1 MRIALAHYHLK
12 TGGVTTV
19 LRQQIEAIKN
29 DCEILVLTG
38 ELPDSPFPADIKHIP
53 GLAYYGRSS
62 KKVFTPKEVAES
74 IIKAIHS
81 KWKQGCDI
89 LHVHNPLLAKNKNFL
104 KILQELRKRKIRLF
118 LQIHDFAED
127 GRPLSYFDED
137 EYVPD
142 CHYGVINSRDYNI
155 LLKAGLKKEGLH
167 QIFNT
172 IKPFELTSP
181 PFPHR
186 GETPS
191 FTPPRGGSEGGVTPG
206 FILYPIRAIR
216 RKNIGEAILLSL
228 FFKNHLALFITQ
240 PPNSPIDIISY
251 KGWKRFVEENSLDV
265 VFEAGLKYDFEKL
278 VLAARFLITTSIT
291 EGFGFSFLE
300 PWTAKKIL
308 CGRMLPDICYDFQ
321 QNGIKLDHLY
331 TKLLV
336 PVKWTNKKDLYERWR
351 SSVLKACSL
360 FNYKIDNKNI
370 EKGFSAITKNNNID
384 FGLLN
389 ESFQKQIIA
398 CILSNKKNA
407 NRLLFLNP
415 YLSHIGEI
423 ENQEDLIQNNMKAV
437 LGNYNNRIYKKKLFK
452 IYSNIC
458 KNPVR
463 QRINKK
469 ILLSEFLN
477 LQKFSLLKWGDY
489 VGAIQKSDKT

>member
-1 MRIALAHYHLK
+1 MKIALAHYHLK

-62 KKVFTPKEVAES
+62 KKVFTPKKVAES

-81 KWKQGCDI
+81 KWKEGCDI
-89 LHVHNPLLAKNKNFL
+89 LHVHNPLLAKNKIFL
-104 KILQELRKRKIRLF
+104 KILHELHKREIRLF
-118 LQIHDFAED
+118 LQVHDFAED

-155 LLKAGLKKEGLH
+155 LLKAGLKKESLH
-167 QIFNT
+167 KIFNT
-172 IKPFELTSP
+172 IKPFEP
-181 PFPHR
+181 KKKAEKAGKFA
-186 GETPS
+186 
-191 FTPPRGGSEGGVTPG
+191 
-206 FILYPIRAIR
+206 LYPIRAIR

-228 FFKNHLALFITQ
+228 FFKNHVALFITQ

-300 PWTAKKIL
+300 PWTVKKIL
-308 CGRMLPDICYDFQ
+308 YGRKLPDICCDFE

-336 PVKWTNKKDLYERWR
+336 PVKWIDKKDLYERWR
-351 SSVLKACSL
+351 ASVLKAWSL
-360 FNYKIDNKNI
+360 FNYKINNKNI

-398 CILSNKKNA
+398 CILSDKKNA
-407 NRLLFLNP
+407 NRLRSLNP

-423 ENQEDLIQNNMKAV
+423 KNQEDLIQNNMKAV
-437 LGNYNNRIYKKKLFK
+437 LGNYNNTVYKKKLFE
-452 IYSNIC
+452 IYSKIC
-458 KNPVR
+458 KNPAR
-463 QRINKK
+463 QSIDKK
-469 ILLSEFLN
+469 ILLAEFLN
-477 LQKFSLLKWGDY
+477 LHKFSLLKWGDY
-489 VGAIQKSDKT
+489 VG

>member
-62 KKVFTPKEVAES
+62 KKAFNPKKVAES

-81 KWKQGCDI
+81 KWKDGCDI
-89 LHVHNPLLAKNKNFL
+89 LHVHNPLLAKNKIFL
-104 KILQELRKRKIRLF
+104 KILHELREREIRLF

-137 EYVPD
+137 EYVPH

-167 QIFNT
+167 KIFNT
-172 IKPFELTSP
+172 IKPFE
-181 PFPHR
+181 FKKKAV
-186 GETPS
+186 ETKK
-191 FTPPRGGSEGGVTPG
+191 
-206 FILYPIRAIR
+206 IALYPIRAIR

-228 FFKNHLALFITQ
+228 FFKNHVALFITQ

-251 KGWKRFVEENSLDV
+251 KGWKRFVEENRLDV

-278 VLAARFLITTSIT
+278 VLTARFLITTSIT

-308 CGRMLPDICYDFQ
+308 YGRKLPDICYDFE

-336 PVKWTNKKDLYERWR
+336 PVKWIDKKDLYERWR
-351 SSVLKACSL
+351 ASVLKAWSL

-398 CILSNKKNA
+398 CILSDKKNA
-407 NRLLFLNP
+407 NMLRSLNP

-423 ENQEDLIQNNMKAV
+423 KNQEDLIQNNMKAV
-437 LGNYNNRIYKKKLFK
+437 LSNYTNTVYKKKLFE
-452 IYSNIC
+452 IYSKVC

-463 QRINKK
+463 QRIDKK
-469 ILLSEFLN
+469 ILLAKFLN
-477 LQKFSLLKWGDY
+477 LHKFSLLKWGDY
-489 VGAIQKSDKT
+489 VK

>member
-19 LRQQIEAIKN
+19 LRQQIEAVKN

-38 ELPDSPFPADIKHIP
+38 ELPDSPFPADIKLIP

-62 KKVFTPKEVAES
+62 QKIFNPKKVAES
-74 IIKAIHS
+74 IINAIHS
-81 KWKQGCDI
+81 KWKEGCNI
-89 LHVHNPLLAKNKNFL
+89 LHVHNPLLAKNKIFL
-104 KILQELRKRKIRLF
+104 KILHELRKREIRFF

-127 GRPLSYFDED
+127 GRPLSYFNED

-142 CHYGVINSRDYNI
+142 CHYGVINSRDYNM
-155 LLKAGLKKEGLH
+155 LLKAGLKKKGLH
-167 QIFNT
+167 KIFNT
-172 IKPFELTSP
+172 IKPFE
-181 PFPHR
+181 FKKKAAKA
-186 GETPS
+186 EN
-191 FTPPRGGSEGGVTPG
+191 FV
-206 FILYPIRAIR
+206 LYPIRAIR

-228 FFKNHLALFITQ
+228 FFNNNEALFITQ

-251 KGWKRFVEENSLDV
+251 KGWKRFAEENSLDV

-308 CGRMLPDICYDFQ
+308 CGRKLPDICYDFE
-321 QNGIKLDHLY
+321 QNKIKLDHLY

-336 PVKWTNKKDLYERWR
+336 PVKWLDKKDLYERWR
-351 SSVLKACSL
+351 ASVLKACSL
-360 FNYKIDNKNI
+360 FNYKINNKNI
-370 EKGFSAITKNNNID
+370 EKGFSAITNNNNID
-384 FGLLN
+384 FGLLD
-389 ESFQKQIIA
+389 ESFQKQIIS
-398 CILSNKKNA
+398 CVLSDKKNA
-407 NRLLFLNP
+407 NRLRSLNP

-423 ENQEDLIQNNMKAV
+423 KNKEDLIQNNMKAV
-437 LGNYNNRIYKKKLFK
+437 LSNYNNAIYKKKLFE
-452 IYSNIC
+452 IYSNVC

-463 QRINKK
+463 QRIDKK

-489 VGAIQKSDKT
+489 V

>member
-62 KKVFTPKEVAES
+62 KKAFNPKKVAES

-81 KWKQGCDI
+81 KWKDGCDI
-89 LHVHNPLLAKNKNFL
+89 LHVHNPLLAKNKIFL
-104 KILQELRKRKIRLF
+104 KILHELREREIRLF

-167 QIFNT
+167 KIFNT
-172 IKPFELTSP
+172 IKPFE
-181 PFPHR
+181 FKKKAV
-186 GETPS
+186 ETKK
-191 FTPPRGGSEGGVTPG
+191 
-206 FILYPIRAIR
+206 IALYPIRAIR

-228 FFKNHLALFITQ
+228 FFKNHVALFITQ

-251 KGWKRFVEENSLDV
+251 KGWKRFVEENRLDV

-308 CGRMLPDICYDFQ
+308 YGRKLPDICYDFE

-336 PVKWTNKKDLYERWR
+336 PVKWIDKKDLYERWR
-351 SSVLKACSL
+351 ASVLKAWSL

-398 CILSNKKNA
+398 CILSDKKNA
-407 NRLLFLNP
+407 NMLRSLNP

-423 ENQEDLIQNNMKAV
+423 KNQDALIQNNMKAV
-437 LGNYNNRIYKKKLFK
+437 LSNYNNTVYKKKLFE
-452 IYSNIC
+452 IYSKVC

-463 QRINKK
+463 QRIDKK
-469 ILLSEFLN
+469 ILLAEFLN
-477 LQKFSLLKWGDY
+477 LHKFSLLKWGDY
-489 VGAIQKSDKT
+489 VK

>member
-167 QIFNT
+167 KIFNT

-181 PFPHR
+181 PFSPR

-191 FTPPRGGSEGGVTPG
+191 FIPHRGGNEGGVTPG
-206 FILYPIRAIR
+206 FALYPIRAIR

-251 KGWKRFVEENSLDV
+251 KGWKRFAEKNSLDV
-265 VFEAGLKYDFEKL
+265 VFEAGLKYNFEQL

-300 PWTAKKIL
+300 PWTARKNL
-308 CGRMLPDICYDFQ
+308 CGRKLPDICYDFQ

-336 PVKWTNKKDLYERWR
+336 PVKWIDKNELYERWWA
-351 SSVLKACSL
+351 SVLKACSL
-360 FNYKIDNKNI
+360 FNYKIDNNNI

-384 FGLLN
+384 FGLLD

-398 CILSNKKNA
+398 CILSDKKNA
-407 NRLLFLNP
+407 NRLLALNP
-415 YLSHIGEI
+415 YLSHVGEI
-423 ENQEDLIQNNMKAV
+423 KNKADLIQNNMKAV
-437 LGNYNNRIYKKKLFK
+437 LKYYNNKIYKKKLFE
-452 IYSNIC
+452 IYSKVC
-458 KNPVR
+458 KNSVR
-463 QRINKK
+463 QSIDKK

-477 LQKFSLLKWGDY
+477 LEKFSLLKWGDY
-489 VGAIQKSDKT
+489 VK

>member
-1 MRIALAHYHLK
+1 MKIALAHYHLK

-62 KKVFTPKEVAES
+62 KKVFTPKKVAES

-81 KWKQGCDI
+81 KWKGGCDI
-89 LHVHNPLLAKNKNFL
+89 LHVHNPLLAKNKIFL
-104 KILQELRKRKIRLF
+104 KILHELRKREIRFF

-167 QIFNT
+167 KIFN
-172 IKPFELTSP
+172 IVKPFELKKK
-181 PFPHR
+181 
-186 GETPS
+186 
-191 FTPPRGGSEGGVTPG
+191 VAKPG
-206 FILYPIRAIR
+206 RFALYPIRAIR

-228 FFKNHLALFITQ
+228 FFKNHWALFITQ

-251 KGWKRFVEENSLDV
+251 KGWKSFAKENSLDV

-308 CGRMLPDICYDFQ
+308 CGRKLPDICYDFE

-336 PVKWTNKKDLYERWR
+336 PVKWIDKKDLYERWR

-398 CILSNKKNA
+398 CVLSDKKNA
-407 NRLLFLNP
+407 NRLCSLNP

-423 ENQEDLIQNNMKAV
+423 KNQEDLIQNNMKAV
-437 LGNYNNRIYKKKLFK
+437 LSNYNNRIYKKKLFE
-452 IYSNIC
+452 IYSKVC
-458 KNPVR
+458 KNSVR
-463 QRINKK
+463 QRIDKK

-477 LQKFSLLKWGDY
+477 LHKFSLLKWGDY
-489 VGAIQKSDKT
+489 VE

>member
-1 MRIALAHYHLK
+1 MKIALAHYHLK

-19 LRQQIEAIKN
+19 LRQQVEAIKN

-62 KKVFTPKEVAES
+62 KKVFIPKEVAES

-167 QIFNT
+167 KIFNT
-172 IKPFELTSP
+172 IKPFELTPP
-181 PFPHR
+181 PF
-186 GETPS
+186 
-191 FTPPRGGSEGGVTPG
+191 PPRGGVTPPSFPPRGGIKGGVTQR
-206 FILYPIRAIR
+206 FALYPIRAIR

-228 FFKNHLALFITQ
+228 FFKNHMALFITQ

-251 KGWKRFVEENSLDV
+251 KGWKRFAKENSLDV

-308 CGRMLPDICYDFQ
+308 CGRKLPDICYDFE

-336 PVKWTNKKDLYERWR
+336 PVKWIDKKDLYERWR
-351 SSVLKACSL
+351 ASVLKACSL

-398 CILSNKKNA
+398 CVLSDKKNA
-407 NRLLFLNP
+407 NRLRSLNP

-423 ENQEDLIQNNMKAV
+423 KNKEGLIQNNMKAV
-437 LGNYNNRIYKKKLFK
+437 LSNYNNAIYKKKLFE
-452 IYSNIC
+452 IYSNVC

-463 QRINKK
+463 QSIDKK
-469 ILLSEFLN
+469 ILLAEFLN
-477 LQKFSLLKWGDY
+477 LHKFSLLKWGDY
-489 VGAIQKSDKT
+489 AG

>member
-62 KKVFTPKEVAES
+62 KKAFNPKKVAES

-81 KWKQGCDI
+81 KWKDGCDI
-89 LHVHNPLLAKNKNFL
+89 LHVHNPLLAKNKIFL
-104 KILQELRKRKIRLF
+104 KILHELHKRKIRLF

-167 QIFNT
+167 KIFNT
-172 IKPFELTSP
+172 IKPFE
-181 PFPHR
+181 FKKKAV
-186 GETPS
+186 ETKK
-191 FTPPRGGSEGGVTPG
+191 
-206 FILYPIRAIR
+206 IALYPIRAIR

-228 FFKNHLALFITQ
+228 FFKNHVALFITQ

-251 KGWKRFVEENSLDV
+251 KGWKRFVEENRLDV

-278 VLAARFLITTSIT
+278 VLTARFLITTSIT

-308 CGRMLPDICYDFQ
+308 YGRKLPDICYDFE

-336 PVKWTNKKDLYERWR
+336 PVKWIDKKDLYERWR
-351 SSVLKACSL
+351 ASVLKAWSL

-398 CILSNKKNA
+398 CILSDKKNA
-407 NRLLFLNP
+407 NMLRSLNP

-423 ENQEDLIQNNMKAV
+423 KNQDALIQNNMKAV
-437 LGNYNNRIYKKKLFK
+437 LSNYNNTVYKKKLFE
-452 IYSNIC
+452 IYSKVC

-463 QRINKK
+463 QRIDKK
-469 ILLSEFLN
+469 ILLAEFLN
-477 LQKFSLLKWGDY
+477 LHKFSLLKWGDY
-489 VGAIQKSDKT
+489 VK

>member
-1 MRIALAHYHLK
+1 MKIAFAHYHLK

-19 LRQQIEAIKN
+19 LRQQIEAVKN

-62 KKVFTPKEVAES
+62 QKTFNPKKVAES

-89 LHVHNPLLAKNKNFL
+89 LHIHNPLLAKNKILL
-104 KILQELRKRKIRLF
+104 KILHELQKRETRLF

-142 CHYGVINSRDYNI
+142 CHYGVINSRDYNV
-155 LLKAGLKKEGLH
+155 LLKAGLKKKGLH
-167 QIFNT
+167 KIFNT
-172 IKPFELTSP
+172 IKPFELKKKAAKAEN
-181 PFPHR
+181 F
-186 GETPS
+186 
-191 FTPPRGGSEGGVTPG
+191 V
-206 FILYPIRAIR
+206 LYPIRAIR

-228 FFKNHLALFITQ
+228 FFKNHEALFITQ
-240 PPNSPIDIISY
+240 PPNSRIDITSHD
-251 KGWKRFVEENSLDV
+251 GWKNFVKENGLDIL
-265 VFEAGLKYDFEKL
+265 FEAGLKYDFRQL
-278 VLAARFLITTSIT
+278 VLSAKFLITTSIT

-308 CGRMLPDICYDFQ
+308 CGRKLPDICYDFK

-336 PVKWTNKKDLYERWR
+336 PVKWVNKKELYERWR
-351 SSVLKACSL
+351 VSVLKTCSL

-370 EKGFSAITKNNNID
+370 EKGFSVITKNNNID
-384 FGLLN
+384 FGLLD
-389 ESFQKQIIA
+389 EAFQKQIIS
-398 CILSNKKNA
+398 CVLSDKKNG
-407 NRLLFLNP
+407 NRLRSLNP
-415 YLSHIGEI
+415 YLLHIGEI
-423 ENQEDLIQNNMKAV
+423 KNQEELIQNNMKAV
-437 LGNYNNRIYKKKLFK
+437 LSNYNDTIYKKKLFE
-452 IYSNIC
+452 IYSNVC
-458 KNPVR
+458 DN
-463 QRINKK
+463 
-469 ILLSEFLN
+469 
-477 LQKFSLLKWGDY
+477 
-489 VGAIQKSDKT
+489 

>member
-19 LRQQIEAIKN
+19 LKQQIEAIKN
-29 DCEILVLTG
+29 NCEILVLTG
-38 ELPDSPFPADIKHIP
+38 ELPDSPFPADTKHIP

-62 KKVFTPKEVAES
+62 KKVFTPKKVAKS

-81 KWKQGCDI
+81 KWKEGCDI
-89 LHVHNPLLAKNKNFL
+89 LHVHNSLIAKNKIFL
-104 KILQELRKRKIRLF
+104 KILHELQKREIRLF

-142 CHYGVINSRDYNI
+142 CHYGVINSRDYDI
-155 LLKAGLKKEGLH
+155 LLKAGLKKKGLH
-167 QIFNT
+167 KIFNT
-172 IKPFELTSP
+172 IKSFELTPP
-181 PFPHR
+181 PF
-186 GETPS
+186 
-191 FTPPRGGSEGGVTPG
+191 PPRGGRKGGGTPTN
-206 FILYPIRAIR
+206 FVLYPIRAIR

-240 PPNSPIDIISY
+240 PPNSRIDIISY
-251 KGWKRFVEENSLDV
+251 NGWKRFAEKNSLDV

-308 CGRMLPDICYDFQ
+308 CGRKLPDICHDFE

-336 PVKWTNKKDLYERWR
+336 PVKWIDKKELYERWR
-351 SSVLKACSL
+351 ASVLKACSL

-370 EKGFSAITKNNNID
+370 EKGFLAITKNNNID
-384 FGLLN
+384 FGLLD
-389 ESFQKQIIA
+389 ESFQKQVIT
-398 CILSNKKNA
+398 CILSDKKNA
-407 NRLLFLNP
+407 NRLRSLNP
-415 YLSHIGEI
+415 HLSHIGEI
-423 ENQEDLIQNNMKAV
+423 KNQDDLIQNNMKAV
-437 LGNYNNRIYKKKLFK
+437 LDNYNNRIYKKKLLE
-452 IYSNIC
+452 IYSNVY
-458 KNPVR
+458 KNSVR
-463 QRINKK
+463 QRIDKK

-477 LQKFSLLKWGDY
+477 LDKFSLLKWGNC
-489 VGAIQKSDKT
+489 VE